1 MTPATRAGF
10 AAAVAMKQLTHPGIV
25 RVHDVATDG
34 DDVWVAM
41 EVASGGSLADR
52 LRDRGA
58 LPVDEAVRI
67 ATSVCRALAYAHAHG
82 VLHLDVKPANVLF
95 AGDGRVLLADFGGDT
110 RGTAGF
116 AAPEVERGGA
126 AVDERADVYGIAVLL
141 AAMLGPGPSPLAR
154 VVARAMA
161 AEVADRYASVDEL
174 TAALHDPV
182 VPALPADSAT
192 ARSARGYRG
201 R

>member
-1 MTPATRAGF
+1 MPVVF
-10 AAAVAMKQLTHPGIV
+10 AVSGALIDLLVDA
-25 RVHDVATDG
+25 G
-34 DDVWVAM
+34 DDATVDDLVHAM
-41 EVASGGSLADR
+41 AGGRGRRWHRADGRRPGVPASA
-52 LRDRGA
+52 
-58 LPVDEAVRI
+58 RI

-82 VLHLDVKPANVLF
+82 VLHLEVKPANVLF